1 MIKRVA
7 VRIALV
13 MVLLV
18 VLAAALPV
26 AASAQTYIWGHVW
39 EMSSYPDPWGN
50 EPWGQGVPGVQVLLK
65 KNGVTIRQ
73 PTTTNENGDWGFEVS
88 GVPGVYTIVVQMPVA
103 LVTPDGR
110 SAFLFDGAVRLGQ
123 VDQWGV
129 PVMWTT
135 IPGLVN
141 PEYTF
146 ILVGGGQDPAMLGP
160 IDFLYQCSGAAP
172 MVPPARQ
179 DGLPC
184 YNPAWFQVY
193 VHGVVKQVG
202 TMNYVGGVGLQ
213 LFEEVLAPD
222 SSRTGIFVP
231 AMRLVAGEVPTPV
244 TCVSQVNANTNGTI
258 GHWGMGFSYRPTW
271 YQIVV
276 TGGAVDADGLPYEF
290 AYAEGCSNAAK
301 EASNWPLMTPNN
313 PNGEIIIWVQ

>member
-7 VRIALV
+7 VRVALV

-18 VLAAALPV
+18 VLAAALPLG
-26 AASAQTYIWGHVW
+26 ASAQTYIWGHVW

-50 EPWGQGVPGVQVLLK
+50 ENWGQGVPGVQVLLK

-73 PTTTNENGDWGFEVS
+73 PTTTNENGDWGFQVS
-88 GVPGVYTIVVQMPVA
+88 GVPGVYTVVVQMPAA

-123 VDQWGV
+123 LVNGV
-129 PVMWTT
+129 PTTWTT

-146 ILVGGGQDPAMLGP
+146 ILVGGGQDPETLGP
-160 IDFLYQCSGAAP
+160 IDFLYTCSGAAP

-184 YNPAWFQVY
+184 YNPAWNRIY
-193 VHGVVKQVG
+193 VHGVVKQVL
-202 TMNYVGGVGLQ
+202 TMNYMGNVSLQ
-213 LFEEVLAPD
+213 LLEEELEQD
-222 SSRTGIFVP
+222 GRRTGTFVA
-231 AMRLVAGEVPTPV
+231 AMRLVAGEIPTPI
-244 TCVSQVNANTNGTI
+244 TCVSAPPEEATI
-258 GHWGMGFSYRPTW
+258 EGFGHWGMGFSYRPTW
-271 YQIVV
+271 YRIQV
-276 TGGAVDADGLPYEF
+276 TAGAVDADGLDYEF
-290 AYAEGCSNAAK
+290 AYCEGGTNAQK
-301 EASNWPLMTPNN
+301 EAANWPLMTPNN
-313 PNGEIIIWVQ
+313 PHGEIVIWVQ